1 MPNSIS
7 TRILSA
13 RMKASLTQAQLAQR
27 LGIHRSAVAQWELGS
42 TNPSLMHL
50 TQIADIVGVRLDWL
64 ATGRG
69 VARGGQ
75 TTLRSRSAIGQ
86 ARNEFETQ
94 CLLSFRR
101 IPSHKHPLVFQLLI
115 ELAGPG

>member
-7 TRILSA
+7 ARILIA
-13 RMKASLTQAQLAQR
+13 RKKASLTQAQLAQR
-27 LGIHRSAVAQWELGS
+27 LGTHRSAVAQWELGN

-50 TQIADIVGVRLDWL
+50 TQIADIVGVGLDWL

-69 VARGGQ
+69 RARGGQ
-75 TTLRSRSAIGQ
+75 TTLRSPA
-86 ARNEFETQ
+86 AVEKAHNEFEVQ

-101 IPSHKHPLVFQLLI
+101 VPSHMHAFVFQLLA